1 MESVANTEVKEISK
15 VFYRVALIGNPNAG
29 KTSLFNHLTGLNQKV
44 GNFPG
49 VTVDKKTGVMTSPEG
64 KVCHIIDLPGTYSI
78 YPRSLDEKVVFDSL
92 SDRQGNI
99 DLAVV
104 VVDASNLK
112 RNLLLLTQI
121 KDLGLPTIVV
131 LTMRDLQEKHGEKL
145 NIVQLERK
153 LGSRIIPVNG
163 RTGEGVDAL
172 KSLFDKDI
180 DFENKTF
187 FDVNEYANEFTV
199 GIKEKFNI
207 ENDYLAYQYGHQ
219 YQSLPKL
226 SPSEKLYVEKLV
238 DSTGF
243 DTKVLQSKETIK
255 RYQLISDI
263 LKTCLSQRKESEPL
277 RSFTHKLDKIFTHKV
292 YGYAVFF
299 VLLTLIFQAMFE
311 WSSVPMDWIDGM
323 FATLSEKVAEWLP
336 DGPLNNLL
344 TEGIIP
350 GIGGIVIFIPQ
361 ITILFA
367 FITILE
373 ESGYMARVV
382 FLMDKIMRKFGLNG
396 RSIVPLVSGVACAI
410 PAVMASRSIENSR
423 DRLITILVVP
433 LMSCSARLP
442 VYAILIALV
451 VPEQKVLGVFN
462 VQGLVL
468 MGLYLL
474 GFVAAL
480 VFAAIFRKFLKVKE
494 RSFLV
499 MELPNYRVPR
509 WKNVGVTV
517 YEKGQTFVFEA
528 GKIILAISIIL
539 WVLASY
545 GPGDKLENAEKYV
558 TEQVENKG
566 LDENQIE
573 DKVNSYKLEHSY
585 AGQLGKFIEPVIR
598 PLGYDWKIGI
608 ALLTSFAA
616 REVFVGTMATIYSI
630 GSKAEDD
637 GTIRDRLRS
646 EVNPKT
652 GEPVYTKAVAFSLLI
667 FYAFAMQCMST
678 LAIVKR
684 ETKSWKWP
692 AFQMVYLTLLAY
704 GSAFVVYHIFS

>member
-1 MESVANTEVKEISK
+1 VSK

-64 KVCHIIDLPGTYSI
+64 KICHIIDLPGTYSI
-78 YPRSLDEKVVFDSL
+78 YPRSMDEKVVFDSL
-92 SDRQGNI
+92 SHRPNNI

-104 VVDASNLK
+104 VVDASNIK
-112 RNLLLLTQI
+112 RNLLLFTQI
-121 KDLGLPTIVV
+121 RDLGLPTVVV
-131 LTMRDLQEKHGEKL
+131 LTMKD
-145 NIVQLERK
+145 IAERK
-153 LGSRIIPVNG
+153 GQKMNLIHMERMLGTKVISING
-163 RTGEGVDAL
+163 RTGEGVDDL
-172 KSLFDKDI
+172 KAIFDHGIEASAK
-180 DFENKTF
+180 EPV
-187 FDVNEYANEFTV
+187 FDVHENAGEFTSA
-199 GIKEKFNI
+199 IKDKFNLD
-207 ENDYLAYQYGHQ
+207 NDYLAYQYGHQ
-219 YQSLPKL
+219 YQDIPKL
-226 SPSEKLYVEKLV
+226 SPSEKLSVKKLCEKTDFNTEKL
-238 DSTGF
+238 
-243 DTKVLQSKETIK
+243 QAKETVQ
-255 RYQLISDI
+255 RYQYISDI
-263 LKTCLSQRKESEPL
+263 LKKCVSRNPAQVVSKSYTS
-277 RSFTHKLDKIFTHKV
+277 KLDKLFTHKV
-292 YGYAVFF
+292 YGYFIFV

-323 FATLSEKVAEWLP
+323 FSTMSEKVAEMLP
-336 DGPLNNLL
+336 SGPLTRLL

-350 GIGGIVIFIPQ
+350 GIGGIVIFVPQ

-410 PAVMASRSIENSR
+410 PAVMASRSIENYR
-423 DRLITILVVP
+423 DRLITILVTP

-451 VPEQKVLGVFN
+451 VPEQRILGIFN
-462 VQGLVL
+462 LQGLVL
-468 MGLYLL
+468 MGLYAIGFIMALL
-474 GFVAAL
+474 CAAL
-480 VFAAIFRKFLKVKE
+480 FRKFLKVKE

-509 WKNVGVTV
+509 WKNVGMAV
-517 YEKGQTFVFEA
+517 YEKGRTFVFEA
-528 GKIILAISIIL
+528 GKIIMALSIVI

-545 GPGDKLENAEKYV
+545 GPGDKLENAENIVSQKIENRQLSD
-558 TEQVENKG
+558 EQ
-566 LDENQIE
+566 LE
-573 DKVNSYKLEHSY
+573 DKVNAYKLEHSY
-585 AGQLGKFIEPVIR
+585 AGHLGKFIEPAIK

-637 GTIRDRLRS
+637 NTIRHRLQA
-646 EVNPKT
+646 EINPDT
-652 GEPVYTKAVAFSLLI
+652 GEPIYNTAVAFSLLI

-684 ETKSWKWP
+684 ETHSWKWP
-692 AFQMVYLTLLAY
+692 AFQMVYLTALAY
-704 GSAFVVYHIFS
+704 GSAFIVYHIFS